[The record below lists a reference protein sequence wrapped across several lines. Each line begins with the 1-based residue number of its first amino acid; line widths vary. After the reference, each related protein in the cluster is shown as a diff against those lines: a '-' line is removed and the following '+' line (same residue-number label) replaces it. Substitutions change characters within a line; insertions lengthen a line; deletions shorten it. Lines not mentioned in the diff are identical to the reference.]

1 MTDDWRP
8 DDVRAILDQL
18 NQTIRDAESVR
29 AHVERTL
36 RRPAFWPDRRVP
48 KRWDRGDVL
57 PTEQPKPR
65 EE

>member
-8 DDVRAILDQL
+8 EDVRAILDQL

-29 AHVERTL
+29 AHVERSL

-48 KRWDRGDVL
+48 KRWEDGDVL
-57 PTEQPKPR
+57 PPERPTTGDE
-65 EE
+65 